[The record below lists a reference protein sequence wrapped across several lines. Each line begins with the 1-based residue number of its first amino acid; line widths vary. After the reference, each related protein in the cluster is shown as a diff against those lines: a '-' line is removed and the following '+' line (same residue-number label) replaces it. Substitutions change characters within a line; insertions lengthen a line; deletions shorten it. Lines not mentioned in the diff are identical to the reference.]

1 MPLHA
6 FTTTRGENMSRRR
19 LLVSLTA
26 IVVGCSSFV
35 GVASAQSASDVEAV
49 RAANAAF
56 YAALSSRDA
65 KRMTA
70 LWANKP
76 YVVNM
81 GPRIKTFAVGY
92 DEAVAKW
99 WPTAFEFFQEL
110 NVTPTVAQVQTDGKV
125 GWVHG
130 NESATAVSK
139 NGPMKFTTFFTNI
152 FEKDGDRWLIVSH
165 HAQPIPQ

>member
-1 MPLHA
+1 MFRRTLFAA
-6 FTTTRGENMSRRR
+6 FAAT
-19 LLVSLTA
+19 
-26 IVVGCSSFV
+26 VVGMVSAV
-35 GVASAQSASDVEAV
+35 GSASAQQASDIEAV
-49 RAANAAF
+49 KAANAAF

-65 KRMTA
+65 KAMTA
-70 LWANKP
+70 VWANKP

-99 WPTAFEFFQEL
+99 WPAAFEFFQEL
-110 NVTPTVAQVQTDGKV
+110 NVSMSTQAVVQTNGNV

-130 NESATAVSK
+130 NESATGVTK
-139 NGPMKFTTFFTNI
+139 NGPVKFTTFVTNV
-152 FEKDGDRWLIVSH
+152 FEKDGDRWLMVSH